1 MNFTLSTTNGTFGA
15 VVLVN
20 LLKALPLMFNEKQ
33 FSVQITGCFLHEKR
47 KNGRSRNSEALDFI
61 VF

>member
-47 KNGRSRNSEALDFI
+47 KNVSIRNSEML
-61 VF
+61 VFKVF